1 MRRLVVLCI
10 GALSS
15 WRLRRNKSFRFL
27 LQLILRPVLIV
38 VVTVVAVVDLVVV
51 YLIARS
57 GIEYSAP
64 CFPDVY
70 AAVMLLSEPPQIDIS

>member
-1 MRRLVVLCI
+1 MRRLVVLYI

-15 WRLRRNKSFRFL
+15 WRLRRNKSFRFP
-27 LQLILRPVLIV
+27 LQIILRPVLIV

-51 YLIARS
+51 YLITRS

-64 CFPDVY
+64 CFLDVY
-70 AAVMLLSEPPQIDIS
+70 AVMMLLSEPPQINIS